1 MTATATTATR
11 ERLRRVALAPG
22 WAASAVVAAAA
33 LAAGALPPVVQYVP
47 LVASVLVLGLPHGA
61 VDHLAIA
68 RVRDRRPDLRAVG
81 RVVALYAVVGGAY
94 ALAWF
99 LAPAASFA
107 LFIAVTWFHWGQ
119 GDLYAL
125 VAIAGADHIR
135 SLTQRVATVAVRG
148 GLPMLVPLLAFP
160 DWYRRVAADLV
171 GLFAPDAVAA
181 LSWAFR
187 PDVRLALAAGYGTL
201 VLGTLAV
208 GFVRADDRA
217 PWRLDAAETPGL
229 VAFFAVVPP
238 ILAIGVYFCLW
249 HSLRHV
255 ARLVL
260 VDDAAAAALG
270 AGDVRGAA
278 ARFARD
284 AAPLTFASLVL
295 LAGFALLVPN
305 RPQSIPE
312 WVGHYL
318 VFIAVVTLPHV
329 VVVTVMDGEEGI
341 WA

>member
-1 MTATATTATR
+1 MTATATAATR
-11 ERLRRVALAPG
+11 DRLRRVALAPG
-22 WAASAVVAAAA
+22 WAASALVVAVA
-33 LAAGALPPVVQYVP
+33 LVAGTLPPALQYVP

-61 VDHLAIA
+61 VDHLAVA
-68 RVRDRRPDLRAVG
+68 RVRGRRPDLRAVG

-94 ALAWF
+94 AVAWF

-125 VAIAGADHIR
+125 VTLAGADHLR
-135 SLTQRVATVAVRG
+135 SVAQRVATVAVRG

-160 DWYRRVAADLV
+160 EWYRRVAADLV

-187 PDVRLALAAGYGTL
+187 PDVRLALAAGYGALIIGTL
-201 VLGTLAV
+201 VV

-217 PWRLDAAETPGL
+217 PWLVDAAETLGL

-255 ARLVL
+255 VRLVL
-260 VDDAAAAALG
+260 VDDVAAAELG
-270 AGDVRGAA
+270 DGNVRGAA

-284 AAPLTFASLVL
+284 AAPLTLVSLAL
-295 LAGFALLVPN
+295 LAGFAPLVPN
-305 RPQSIPE
+305 PPQSVPE
-312 WVGHYL
+312 WVGLYL